1 MPTVLW
7 TVGQTPSD
15 TEASSLDDTDKKSNE
30 KSEKPPRVVVE
41 PLPLGEPIQS
51 EKKYWWSRSA
61 PIDLDA
67 IATQR
72 SVYDD
77 PDVAKLYTPRPDWE
91 NLHRFDPSARW
102 TWREE
107 KVRLIVNPKKTILI
121 VQGFSEEGGYQNLP
135 LCVCGFHVSRN

>member
-1 MPTVLW
+1 MATVLW
-7 TVGQTPSD
+7 SLDHSPSE
-15 TEASSLDDTDKKSNE
+15 TESSSLESPNGISNE
-30 KSEKPPRVVVE
+30 KSEKDTAVPTVREE
-41 PLPLGEPIQS
+41 PLPLGEPI
-51 EKKYWWSRSA
+51 EIKKYWWQRSA

-77 PDVAKLYTPRPDWE
+77 PKVAPLYHPRSDWE

-107 KVRLIVNPKKTILI
+107 KVDFIKFERSL
-121 VQGFSEEGGYQNLP
+121 
-135 LCVCGFHVSRN
+135 SRG